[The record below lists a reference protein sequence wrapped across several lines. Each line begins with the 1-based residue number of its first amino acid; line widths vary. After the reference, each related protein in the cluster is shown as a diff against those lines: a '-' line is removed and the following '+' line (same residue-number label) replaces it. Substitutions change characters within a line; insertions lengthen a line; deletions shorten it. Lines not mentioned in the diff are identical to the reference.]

1 MSLFF
6 YQADLEENAEV
17 LIGSGHGLKEGKW
30 GEMQDPKLENKMG
43 YRFGLVLPLE
53 YCGVHSV
60 GYTVT
65 DIIHVDY

>member
-1 MSLFF
+1 M
-6 YQADLEENAEV
+6 
-17 LIGSGHGLKEGKW
+17 GKW

-43 YRFGLVLPLE
+43 FRFGLVLILE

-65 DIIHVDY
+65 DALYIDY